1 MTVTDIIDISKKQCK
16 IMLDYEFAFVLY
28 KGELRLYGISVGKE
42 LPRDTYDKLIDEV
55 LTKRCKLRAMNLLK
69 ERSYTEKK
77 LRIKLERGQYPA
89 VCVDRAMDYVRSFG
103 YINDMQYAEDYLF
116 YHGKKLNRQQIFL
129 KLRQKG
135 LSDEIIRDAYQKFC
149 DNGEQTPE
157 EELIYNQL
165 RKKHFPGMESC
176 TPEEKNKYFRSLL
189 QKGYSFDAILSVMRT
204 FSEKSDDYS
213 MDYGI

>member
-28 KGELRLYGISVGKE
+28 KGELRLYGISVGNE
-42 LPRDTYDKLIDEV
+42 LPRDIYDKLIDEV

-135 LSDEIIRDAYQKFC
+135 LSEEIIRDAYQKFC
-149 DNGEQTPE
+149 ESGEQTPE
-157 EELIYNQL
+157 EELIRTQL
-165 RKKHFPGMESC
+165 CKKHFPGMELC
-176 TPEEKNKYFRSLL
+176 TLEEKNKYLCSLL

-204 FSEKSDDYS
+204 FSEKNDDYS